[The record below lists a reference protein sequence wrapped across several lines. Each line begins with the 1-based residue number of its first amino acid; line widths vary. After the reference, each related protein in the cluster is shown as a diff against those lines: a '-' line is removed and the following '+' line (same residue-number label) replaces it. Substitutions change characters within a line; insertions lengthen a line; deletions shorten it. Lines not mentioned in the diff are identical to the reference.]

1 MMKPIIFVIPVIAS
15 ALLVMALA
23 IIDSDNSALL
33 PTASPTNVSAD
44 ANVYGC
50 DPKSLEQ
57 VRLNFPVRE
66 PTYLPEGY
74 RLQVVDVFSYSMPP
88 GADNVATLYY
98 AKYEMC
104 HGVQP
109 AYPGDVIVIWVA
121 DIKQLAES
129 GDKYA
134 QMVINDPVEYFKRE
148 VESYNS
154 VIPDASKLIDKPES
168 TIPLVRM
175 IEVNGHVGSA
185 REPMKGY
192 SVFIIN
198 DGEKSEKVV
207 EELGEVRAGF
217 VRFYHEEDRTIYTIH
232 STFPVEEMLKIAESI
247 R

>member
-33 PTASPTNVSAD
+33 PTTSPTNVSAD

-57 VRLNFPVRE
+57 VKLNFPVRE

-98 AKYEMC
+98 AKHEMC
-104 HGVQP
+104 HGTSR
-109 AYPGDVIVIWVA
+109 GSSNDVIVMVVSDVEQQA
-121 DIKQLAES
+121 NN

-154 VIPDASKLIDKPES
+154 VIPDAAKLIDKPES

-175 IEVNGHVGSA
+175 IEVNGHVGVA

-198 DGEKSEKVV
+198 DVEKVEKIV
-207 EELGEVRAGF
+207 EESEGLRPGF
-217 VRFYHEEDRTIYTIH
+217 VTFYHEEDRTIYTIE
-232 STFPVEEMLKIAESI
+232 SIFPVEEMLKIAESI